1 MQKLKPLESSNYQ
14 RQVIV
19 FEPDICPLCGM
30 GMSPLTL
37 STKVFLDFE
46 DEPHVAE
53 MYQCPCCRDVFI
65 STNRI
70 VPKDGGY
77 TIRETWLLQQE
88 YCGPKNYI
96 PQEFPE
102 EIETLSPQFV
112 EIYNQAAEAEA
123 AELDEISGIGY
134 RKALE
139 FLVKDFCIHKNPDSA
154 DDIKRTM
161 LGSCIK
167 NWIDDKRI
175 NTLAERAVWIG
186 NDETHYVRKH
196 TDLDIKD
203 MKRFLKALLGF
214 ISSELVYEEAE
225 QVQKV

>member
-1 MQKLKPLESSNYQ
+1 MNT
-14 RQVIV
+14 
-19 FEPDICPLCGM
+19 
-30 GMSPLTL
+30 SP
-37 STKVFLDFE
+37 
-46 DEPHVAE
+46 A
-53 MYQCPCCRDVFI
+53 
-65 STNRI
+65 
-70 VPKDGGY
+70 
-77 TIRETWLLQQE
+77 
-88 YCGPKNYI
+88 YCGPKHYI

-102 EIETLSPQFV
+102 EIAQLSPQFV

-123 AELDEISGIGY
+123 MELDEISGIGY

-154 DDIKRTM
+154 DEIKRTM
-161 LGSCIK
+161 LGACIK
-167 NWIDDKRI
+167 KWIDDKRI

-214 ISSELVYEEAE
+214 IAAELAYEDAE
-225 QVQKV
+225 QIQKA